1 MNIFLYNSINK
12 GGYMAY
18 RQQSIKTNMIMSIIN
33 TSANFIFPLITYS
46 YVTRI
51 LSTEGIGKV
60 AFVQS
65 VLTYFS
71 YIASLGISSYGIR
84 ECAKVRDRQ
93 DALSKLVHELI
104 LINLI
109 STFVAYFL
117 LFFSVLLVPKFQNYK
132 LLFLVMGSSIILQTM
147 GVEWL
152 YNALEQYTYITIRS
166 LFFKTVSVFLTFLL
180 IKNVNDYVIY
190 GGITIFTQGAS
201 NILNFLNAKKY
212 INTKKYSNYE
222 IKKHINPILI
232 FFTSAIIITVY
243 SQFDTLMLGF
253 IKGDSEVGIYN
264 AALKIK
270 SLIISISYGITSVL
284 IPRMT
289 VYYNNERNKYNNLLK
304 KSLEISLV
312 FVVPFV
318 VYIFINTSDVLLFLC
333 GHEFLSAFQTL
344 RILIICVLPL
354 VLTNLFGNQ
363 VLIPKGNEKRYT
375 TSVIIGLFINLVL
388 NFLLI
393 PQYGS
398 AGAAFATLM
407 TEVSNTIIMSSDC
420 KSEITYLIKNIK
432 VYKYIISI
440 LLSLFVELICV
451 YFIGLLSIFM
461 RLVIS
466 SIVFFGTYYIS
477 LLILKNDIL
486 LSSLRWINLSIKL
499 FRKRC

>member
-1 MNIFLYNSINK
+1 M
-12 GGYMAY
+12 GY
-18 RQQSIKTNMIMSIIN
+18 RQQSIKINMFMSIIN

-71 YIASLGISSYGIR
+71 YLASLGITSYGIR
-84 ECAKVRDRQ
+84 ECAKVRDSQ

-104 LINLI
+104 IINLI
-109 STFVAYFL
+109 STFVAYIL

-152 YNALEQYTYITIRS
+152 YNALEQYKYITIRS
-166 LFFKTVSVFLTFLL
+166 LFFKTISVFLTFLL
-180 IKNVNDYVIY
+180 IKNRSDYVIY

-201 NILNFLNAKKY
+201 NILNFVNARKY
-212 INTKKYSNYE
+212 INVTKYRNYE
-222 IKKHINPILI
+222 IKKHIKPILI

-253 IKGDSEVGIYN
+253 MKGDSEVGIYN

-284 IPRMT
+284 IPRMI
-289 VYYNNERNKYNNLLK
+289 VYYNNDRNKYNDLLK
-304 KSLEISLV
+304 KSLEISLI

-333 GHEFLSAFQTL
+333 GHEFLPAFQTL

-375 TSVIIGLFINLVL
+375 ISVFIGLLINLLL

-393 PQYGS
+393 PHYGS

-407 TEVSNTIIMSSDC
+407 TEASNTIIMSSDC
-420 KSEITYLIKNIK
+420 KSEIIYLIRNIK
-432 VYKYIISI
+432 SYKYIISI
-440 LLSLFVELICV
+440 MLSLLVELVGV
-451 YFIGLLSIFM
+451 YFICALPIFL

-466 SIVFFGTYYIS
+466 SIVFFGTYYILLLVFKNEIILNS
-477 LLILKNDIL
+477 LH
-486 LSSLRWINLSIKL
+486 WIHSNVNR
-499 FRKRC
+499 FRKQHDTK